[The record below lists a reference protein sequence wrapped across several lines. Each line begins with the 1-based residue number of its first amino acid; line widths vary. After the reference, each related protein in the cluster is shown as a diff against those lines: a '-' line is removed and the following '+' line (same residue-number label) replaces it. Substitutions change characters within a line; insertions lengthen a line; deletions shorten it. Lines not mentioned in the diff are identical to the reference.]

1 MAFLAFG
8 EGGWRNGSLSSQWQ
22 STHNNTGRTWKSE
35 LARKIC
41 EVTRGKER
49 WSNRTNIRDRQ
60 NLKWNVADCSSRL
73 RFYLDRNY
81 QDGKEKW
88 EYFCYLLKRILKY
101 FVFLLTVLH
110 HVQPFA
116 PCILIFVTW
125 YTLLKKTELIV
136 PKRRLSE
143 RINGCLLGESM
154 WLSQQ
159 FRTKSHK

>member
-1 MAFLAFG
+1 MTFLAFG

-22 STHNNTGRTWKSE
+22 STYNNTGRTWEIE

-41 EVTRGKER
+41 EITGRKER

-88 EYFCYLLKRILKY
+88 EYFCECCTTSVWRKKEKGSNESKNRKEIENPRREILWMLFNMKIINFIYDLSLNFYLLI
-101 FVFLLTVLH
+101 FL
-110 HVQPFA
+110 
-116 PCILIFVTW
+116 
-125 YTLLKKTELIV
+125 
-136 PKRRLSE
+136 
-143 RINGCLLGESM
+143 
-154 WLSQQ
+154 
-159 FRTKSHK
+159 